1 MSNMKKDYTMIY
13 KLIQHV
19 LFVFFSFFFIF
30 VFISKENSLAK
41 NLENGEILFLENC
54 NVCHKNRNNLIIPE
68 KNLKK
73 EALETNGM
81 YNLEAIVYQI
91 TNGKNAMPAFGGRLT
106 DIEIQTI
113 AEYVLNK
120 ADS

>member
-1 MSNMKKDYTMIY
+1 MKKDYTITS
-13 KLIQHV
+13 KLIHHV
-19 LFVFFSFFFIF
+19 LFLFFSFFF
-30 VFISKENSLAK
+30 VFSTFFSNQKAFAK
-41 NLENGEILFLENC
+41 NLENGEILFSQNC

-106 DIEIQTI
+106 DIQIQTI
-113 AEYVLNK
+113 AEYVLEK

>member
-1 MSNMKKDYTMIY
+1 MKKDYTMIY

-19 LFVFFSFFFIF
+19 LFFFFSFFFIF

-41 NLENGEILFLENC
+41 NLENGEILFLQNC

-73 EALETNGM
+73 ESLETNGM

-106 DIEIQTI
+106 DIQIKTI
-113 AEYVLNK
+113 AEYVLEK

>member
-1 MSNMKKDYTMIY
+1 MKKDYTIIS
-13 KLIQHV
+13 KLIQNF
-19 LFVFFSFFFIF
+19 LFIFFSFVV
-30 VFISKENSLAK
+30 VFNSTEKISAK
-41 NLENGEILFLENC
+41 NLEKGEILFLQNC

-81 YNLEAIVYQI
+81 YNLEAIIYQI

-106 DIEIQTI
+106 DTQIQTI
-113 AEYVLNK
+113 AEYVLKK

>member
-1 MSNMKKDYTMIY
+1 MKKDYTIIS

-19 LFVFFSFFFIF
+19 LFLFFSFLF
-30 VFISKENSLAK
+30 VFVFVTKENSLAK
-41 NLENGEILFLENC
+41 NLENGEILFLQNC

>member
-1 MSNMKKDYTMIY
+1 MKKDYTIPS
-13 KLIQHV
+13 KLIQHI
-19 LFVFFSFFFIF
+19 LFLFFSFFV
-30 VFISKENSLAK
+30 VFFSNEKTWAK
-41 NLENGEILFLENC
+41 NLENGEILFLQNC

-91 TNGKNAMPAFGGRLT
+91 TNGKNSMPAFGGRLT

-113 AEYVLNK
+113 AEYVLEK

>member
-1 MSNMKKDYTMIY
+1 MIDMKKDYTITS

-19 LFVFFSFFFIF
+19 LFLFFSFFFLF
-30 VFISKENSLAK
+30 FSNQKALAK
-41 NLENGEILFLENC
+41 NLENGEILFLQNC

-106 DIEIQTI
+106 DIQIQTI
-113 AEYVLNK
+113 AEYVLEK

>member
-1 MSNMKKDYTMIY
+1 MKKDYTMIY

-41 NLENGEILFLENC
+41 NLENGEILFLQNC

-91 TNGKNAMPAFGGRLT
+91 TNGKNSMPAFGGRLT

-113 AEYVLNK
+113 AEYVLEK